1 MRIAILSRNPKIYS
15 TRCLVVAGTAIG
27 HQIDEINNMP
37 GYINI
42 TSNQPSIRHN
52 GKPLPYYD
60 AVIPRIG
67 VSVTFYGTSA
77 VRHFEIM
84 GTFSVN
90 VSAAISRAKEKSRP
104 LQLMSRKGTRTP
116 KIGFAHHPNEIDD
129 LIKNVGG
136 VPVAVIF
143 IEGTQALL
151 CS

>member
-1 MRIAILSRNPKIYS
+1 LRIAILSRNPKIYS
-15 TRCLVVAGTAIG
+15 TRRLVVAGTAIG

-90 VSAAISRAKEKSRP
+90 VSAAISRSKEKSRP
-104 LQLMSRKGTRTP
+104 LQLLSRKGTRKP
-116 KIGFAHHPNEIDD
+116 KTGFAHHPNEIDD

-136 VPVAVIF
+136 MPVAI
-143 IEGTQALL
+143 ILLEGTQVLM